1 MSQNPSSNEGDTI
14 KACWHGDVDLEAITR
29 WHAFA
34 YLCSL
39 LGCYGDVFQ
48 TSMDDG
54 DPHDV
59 DMELEG
65 NDALNIYDDALV
77 TAYLQTNEVPI

>member
-1 MSQNPSSNEGDTI
+1 
-14 KACWHGDVDLEAITR
+14 
-29 WHAFA
+29 
-34 YLCSL
+34 
-39 LGCYGDVFQ
+39 
-48 TSMDDG
+48 MDDG